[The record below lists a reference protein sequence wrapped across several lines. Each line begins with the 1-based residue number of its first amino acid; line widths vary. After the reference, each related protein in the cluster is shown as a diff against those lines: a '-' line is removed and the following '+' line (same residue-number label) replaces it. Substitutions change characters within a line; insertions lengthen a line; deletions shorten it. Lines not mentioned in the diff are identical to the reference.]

1 MLLKR
6 TRVGAPPLTPC
17 RNRPLSGPVPQC
29 DLALRIYGALQDRL
43 GTTSAR
49 NAVDRHAVSAS
60 YNDGFYDTECF
71 GCLVRLGCPTA
82 KPSSIWRLA
91 PSPGDRCHVAR
102 IDAIPMDWWRS
113 PMKVFLGI
121 ALLSLIAPSI
131 LAQSPGSHSPEAA
144 IEGSSY
150 VDRAANAIRAERK
163 RDPRVNTAKQLTQWV
178 RKNPGQV
185 SDADIFILAG
195 LLRDDDDIIRGEAA
209 GSLGFLGKRA
219 EPAIPQLLDALK
231 ERPCVSQPAMSAD
244 AIHVAL
250 ERIGYGPMGFPC
262 VGPRAPLYDQ
272 E

>member
-1 MLLKR
+1 
-6 TRVGAPPLTPC
+6 
-17 RNRPLSGPVPQC
+17 
-29 DLALRIYGALQDRL
+29 
-43 GTTSAR
+43 
-49 NAVDRHAVSAS
+49 
-60 YNDGFYDTECF
+60 
-71 GCLVRLGCPTA
+71 
-82 KPSSIWRLA
+82 
-91 PSPGDRCHVAR
+91 
-102 IDAIPMDWWRS
+102 
-113 PMKVFLGI
+113 MKVFLGI

-131 LAQSPGSHSPEAA
+131 LAQSPGSHSPETA

-185 SDADIFILAG
+185 SDADIFILVG

-209 GSLGFLGKRA
+209 ASLGFLGKRA